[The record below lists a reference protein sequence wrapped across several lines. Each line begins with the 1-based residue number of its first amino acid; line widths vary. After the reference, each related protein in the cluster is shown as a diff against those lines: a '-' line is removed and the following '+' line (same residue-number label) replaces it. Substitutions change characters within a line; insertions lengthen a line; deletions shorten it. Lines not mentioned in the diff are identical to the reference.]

1 MYSFFSF
8 PQKNSSSFERVLLS
22 HYSSFN
28 PSPPH
33 FAAFD
38 VSSCVPA
45 EKRIFLR
52 ITVDGELNLVA
63 TLFTAHTF
71 LLGKNMSNS
80 SACIAF
86 QGAIRPFPHLH
97 ATKAGAFAWKKGEG
111 ERRRV

>member
-1 MYSFFSF
+1 MWERCVDYLRCLKHVQFFSF

-38 VSSCVPA
+38 VSNCVPA

-63 TLFTAHTF
+63 ILFTAHTF
-71 LLGKNMSNS
+71 LLGKSVEFS
-80 SACIAF
+80 GVHCVS
-86 QGAIRPFPHLH
+86 
-97 ATKAGAFAWKKGEG
+97 
-111 ERRRV
+111 RRN